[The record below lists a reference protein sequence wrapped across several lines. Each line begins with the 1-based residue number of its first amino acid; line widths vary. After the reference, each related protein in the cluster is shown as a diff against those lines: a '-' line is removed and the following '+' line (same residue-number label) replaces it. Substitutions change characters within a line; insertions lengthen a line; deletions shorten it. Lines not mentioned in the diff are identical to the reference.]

1 MCVLIELL
9 EEEFFEKIVNTN
21 VDGNNVGFSL
31 QKHSPLWTGER
42 AVIKS

>member
-21 VDGNNVGFSL
+21 VDGNNIQPTKAQSSL
-31 QKHSPLWTGER
+31 D
-42 AVIKS
+42 